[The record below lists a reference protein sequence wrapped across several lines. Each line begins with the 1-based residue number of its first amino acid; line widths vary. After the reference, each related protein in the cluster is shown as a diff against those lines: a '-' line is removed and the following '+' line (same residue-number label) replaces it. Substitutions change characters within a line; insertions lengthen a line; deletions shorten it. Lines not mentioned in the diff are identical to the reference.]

1 MHNFCKKIADEVQI
15 ISHIQYQTCVKNFNC
30 LMRNNGS
37 LVGHVTAT
45 LNARWHAG
53 APVFRLSKDLRKKV
67 PTSIFP
73 M

>member
-1 MHNFCKKIADEVQI
+1 MHNFCRKIADEVQI

-45 LNARWHAG
+45 INARWHEEEG
-53 APVFRLSKDLRKKV
+53 LYLSSQRNL
-67 PTSIFP
+67 ILNNIIEIL
-73 M
+73 